1 MMHRPRTVLLVL
13 AALAAITFAPAAPR
27 AADDLSFD
35 HISFSVPD
43 PAKAAA
49 WYVNTL
55 GANPDGTAG
64 VTFGSIR
71 FRFRQAAAAAPS
83 AGSVID
89 HLGFTVTSLAA
100 KVAEWR
106 AAGLAPIA
114 SPPNSGGLKAT
125 WFEDPW
131 GIRLEVLQDDH
142 AGLHHVHL
150 LATDRAAT
158 VKWLTTSLGGTRVD
172 GPGLEM
178 LKFGALSVAVL
189 EVAQAPVGSASSV
202 IDHLGWTT
210 ASVDEAAAVLKQGGV
225 KFTIEPRTTGTLK
238 MAFIEGPNQLRVEIL
253 QR

>member
-1 MMHRPRTVLLVL
+1 MMQRPHTVPLMLVTL
-13 AALAAITFAPAAPR
+13 AAMTLATAAPH

-35 HISFSVPD
+35 HISFSVAD

-49 WYVNTL
+49 WYVKTF
-55 GANPDGTAG
+55 GATPDGTAG

-71 FRFRQAAAAAPS
+71 FRFRQAGSAAPS

-89 HLGFTVTSLAA
+89 HLGFAVTSLEA
-100 KVAEWR
+100 KAAEWR
-106 AAGLAPIA
+106 AAGLTPIA
-114 SPPNSGGLKAT
+114 APQNSGGIKAV

-131 GIRLEVLQDDH
+131 GVRLELLQDEH

-150 LATDRAAT
+150 LATDRAVT
-158 VKWLTTSLGGTRVD
+158 LKWLTDSLGGTRVD
-172 GPGLEM
+172 QSGLEM

-189 EVAQAPVGSASSV
+189 EAAGTPVGSASSV
-202 IDHLGWTT
+202 VDHLGWTT
-210 ASVDEAAAVLKQGGV
+210 ASVDEAAAVLKQAGV
-225 KFTIEPRTTGTLK
+225 KFTIEPRTTGTLR